1 MNSKLTEE
9 GINDSRPVP
18 LCPCGRYGP
27 NGTTRF
33 NSAIKGYYI
42 LEQKL
47 VAVKRYS
54 ENRIRTGNPKILQIN
69 PSVMGNM
76 LKMGRH
82 ELAARARRQERAGS
96 FFRSKGNLPEER
108 HGCAGARP

>member
-1 MNSKLTEE
+1 
-9 GINDSRPVP
+9 
-18 LCPCGRYGP
+18 
-27 NGTTRF
+27 
-33 NSAIKGYYI
+33 
-42 LEQKL
+42 KL

-82 ELAARARRQERAGS
+82 ELAARARRPERPIFLSISRQPAGRATWMRRNAPLKLG
-96 FFRSKGNLPEER
+96 F
-108 HGCAGARP
+108 GAPACET